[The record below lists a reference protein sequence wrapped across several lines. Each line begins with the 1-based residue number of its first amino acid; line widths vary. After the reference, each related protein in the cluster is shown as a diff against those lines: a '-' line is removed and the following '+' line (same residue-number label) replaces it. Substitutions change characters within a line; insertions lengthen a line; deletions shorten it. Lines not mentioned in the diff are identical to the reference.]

1 MSFMLSGANKLFMLK
16 VVASKLTRFFKLFF
30 QSMIKYLVR
39 DMGANIGEKLKLLDE
54 EGDTFMN
61 TFCFIMYTLTC

>member
-1 MSFMLSGANKLFMLK
+1 MSFMLSVANKLFMLN